1 MIPHLKGDVGDLG
14 KAVALVEPL
23 CAKILGIDAEQ
34 HCIMATLVCY
44 TQRPIH
50 QLRADAVAGVTGQ
63 CIKLAELD
71 WIGRVGIFAE
81 LGGITQLAEG
91 DEPALMLDQPM
102 GTFLAGDF
110 GSDSLRVVYLG
121 KEGGEVFGLV
131 EVAEGGDEG
140 LGPQLRKRAGIG
152 EGGGAGDHGFCR
164 SGDRSCWKAGETVSG
179 PLHLVP
185 MKKLLA
191 LIALALMTQP
201 AHAEDAPKW
210 SIAIHGGAGTLDPK
224 AMTPEKRAEYEAAL
238 QKALDAGAKVLAD
251 GGSAMDAVK
260 AAIIPM
266 EDSPL
271 FNAGKGAVF
280 TWEGTNELDASIMDG
295 RDRSAGAVAGVK
307 TVKNPILLADKVR
320 TDSEHVFLMGA
331 GAEAFALEKGF
342 VVTPPEYFATEA
354 RLRALERMKA
364 NKLSALDVDHKF
376 GTVGA
381 VALDQSGNLAAGTST
396 GGMTGKRWGRVGDAP
411 VIGAG
416 TYADNRACA
425 VSATG
430 WGEYFLRVGVAHE
443 ICARLRA
450 ANEIKTIMVDD
461 DDTEPSVQAD
471 EAQYIA
477 DAVMADVKQLGGD
490 GGVILVT
497 PEGHA
502 LYSFNTTGMYRGRA
516 TSAGVREV
524 AIFGGEEKT
533 SNTPDH

>member
-1 MIPHLKGDVGDLG
+1 MKKLIA
-14 KAVALVEPL
+14 AVALALLSQP
-23 CAKILGIDAEQ
+23 A
-34 HCIMATLVCY
+34 
-44 TQRPIH
+44 
-50 QLRADAVAGVTGQ
+50 
-63 CIKLAELD
+63 
-71 WIGRVGIFAE
+71 FAE
-81 LGGITQLAEG
+81 EAPP
-91 DEPALMLDQPM
+91 EPP
-102 GTFLAGDF
+102 
-110 GSDSLRVVYLG
+110 R
-121 KEGGEVFGLV
+121 
-131 EVAEGGDEG
+131 
-140 LGPQLRKRAGIG
+140 
-152 EGGGAGDHGFCR
+152 
-164 SGDRSCWKAGETVSG
+164 
-179 PLHLVP
+179 
-185 MKKLLA
+185 
-191 LIALALMTQP
+191 
-201 AHAEDAPKW
+201 W
-210 SIAIHGGAGTLDPK
+210 SIAIHGGAGTLDP
-224 AMTPEKRAEYEAAL
+224 AQMTPERRAAYEAAL
-238 QKALDAGAKVLAD
+238 QKALDAGAKVLAE

-260 AAIIPM
+260 AAIMPM

-320 TDSEHVFLMGA
+320 TDSEHVFLIGA
-331 GAEAFALEKGF
+331 GAEAFAVEKGF
-342 VVTPPEYFATEA
+342 AVTPPEYFATPA
-354 RLRALERMKA
+354 RREALERLKA
-364 NKLSALDVDHKF
+364 EKLSALDVDHKF

-381 VALDQSGNLAAGTST
+381 VALDQNGNLAAGTST

-450 ANEIKTIMVDD
+450 TKEVNALMADPAAADD
-461 DDTEPSVQAD
+461 DMRVEV
-471 EAQYIA
+471 AQYIA
-477 DAVMADVKQLGGD
+477 DAVMADVKDLGGD

-516 TSAGVREV
+516 NSAGVREV
-524 AIFGGEEKT
+524 AIFGGEEKA

>member
-1 MIPHLKGDVGDLG
+1 MNKLI
-14 KAVALVEPL
+14 AAL
-23 CAKILGIDAEQ
+23 A
-34 HCIMATLVCY
+34 
-44 TQRPIH
+44 
-50 QLRADAVAGVTGQ
+50 
-63 CIKLAELD
+63 
-71 WIGRVGIFAE
+71 
-81 LGGITQLAEG
+81 
-91 DEPALMLDQPM
+91 
-102 GTFLAGDF
+102 
-110 GSDSLRVVYLG
+110 
-121 KEGGEVFGLV
+121 
-131 EVAEGGDEG
+131 
-140 LGPQLRKRAGIG
+140 
-152 EGGGAGDHGFCR
+152 
-164 SGDRSCWKAGETVSG
+164 
-179 PLHLVP
+179 
-185 MKKLLA
+185 LA
-191 LIALALMTQP
+191 LIPAAALAENAAP
-201 AHAEDAPKW
+201 PAPKW

-238 QKALDAGAKVLAD
+238 QVALDAGAKVLAE

-295 RDRSAGAVAGVK
+295 RDRSAGAIAGVK
-307 TVKNPILLADKVR
+307 TVKNPILLADTVR
-320 TDSEHVFLMGA
+320 TQSEHVMLMGA
-331 GAEAFALEKGF
+331 GAEAFAVEKGF
-342 VVTPPEYFATEA
+342 AVTPPEYFATPA
-354 RLRALERMKA
+354 RREALERLKA
-364 NKLSALDVDHKF
+364 EKLSALDVDHKF

-381 VALDQSGNLAAGTST
+381 VALDQNGNLAAGTST

-450 ANEIKTIMVDD
+450 TNEVKVAMADEGTAAESIR
-461 DDTEPSVQAD
+461 TE

-502 LYSFNTTGMYRGRA
+502 IFSFNTTGMYRGRA
-516 TSAGVREV
+516 TSAGMKEV
-524 AIFGGEEKT
+524 AIFGGEEKA
-533 SNTPDH
+533 SATPDH